1 PWYSRASPG
10 IGRSELV
17 VVCWK
22 MLPAHHGEVAQ
33 FAWWQR
39 PDGSRVMRAISRP
52 TQEWWT
58 IARARQGANTPV
70 PLERYAPASFKRS
83 LGRCPTPDVVR
94 SSSRETRA
102 RGILC
107 KPHFPGCGVLL

>member
-1 PWYSRASPG
+1 
-10 IGRSELV
+10 
-17 VVCWK
+17 

-52 TQEWWT
+52 TQEWWA

-70 PLERYAPASFKRS
+70 PLERYAPASLKRS
-83 LGRCPTPDVVR
+83 VGPRPAQDGVGPAAVETPVA
-94 SSSRETRA
+94 RA
-102 RGILC
+102 PLEHRIPKARHQNC
-107 KPHFPGCGVLL
+107 HD